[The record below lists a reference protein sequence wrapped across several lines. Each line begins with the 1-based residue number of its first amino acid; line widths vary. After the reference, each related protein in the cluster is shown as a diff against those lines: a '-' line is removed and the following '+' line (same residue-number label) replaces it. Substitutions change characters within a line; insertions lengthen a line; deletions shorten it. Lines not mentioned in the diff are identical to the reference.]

1 MDAQTTARG
10 VHAALETLAHM
21 RISEQRA

>member
-10 VHAALETLAHM
+10 VHAALEMLAQTL
-21 RISEQRA
+21 ISEQRA